1 MNEASPIPAG
11 ETEPQEAPA
20 PQQMERM
27 KGDLTQ
33 GPILKTLLIFSIP
46 MLISNV
52 LQTLNGSVNAI
63 WVGRLLGESALA
75 ATANANIIMFLLIAL
90 VFGFGMATT
99 VRVGQHFGAR
109 DIDAARR
116 TFGSGVGFCLLLSVI
131 CGLAGW
137 FGAEA
142 LLNALGTPGQS
153 RIEALDYLRVI
164 FVTLPLGSLSLMVS
178 MGMRGAGD
186 SKTPLYAMIL
196 TVALDVILNPLL
208 IIGPGPLPSLGIAGS
223 AAATAFA
230 NFAGLVFQLWT
241 IYRKDL
247 PMRLRGAEL
256 GYMIPSGSEL
266 RYVILKGLPM
276 GAQMLLVSS
285 AGLIMVGLVNR
296 EGLDTAAAYGASL
309 QLWNYLQMPAMAIG
323 SAVSAMVAQSLGAH
337 DHGRVGKV
345 TEIGLLTNLALST
358 LLAALIVVFDHQ
370 LLALFLG
377 SDSPAMPI
385 AQHIQLVCTAS
396 FVIVSITMILTG
408 TLRAYGAVVVPLII
422 MFLGLYPGRLGFYYL
437 AYPLLGSEALWWSYP
452 VGSALTVA
460 LTLAYYRWGKWR
472 AAFDL

>member
-137 FGAEA
+137 LGADA
-142 LLNALGTPGQS
+142 LLHALGTPGQS

-208 IIGPGPLPSLGIAGS
+208 IIGPGPLPTLGIAGS

-256 GYMIPSGSEL
+256 GYMIPRGNEL

-296 EGLDTAAAYGASL
+296 EGLDSAAAYGASL

-337 DHGRVGKV
+337 DHARVGKV
-345 TEIGLLTNLALST
+345 TEIGLVTNLALST
-358 LLAALIVVFDHQ
+358 LLAAVIVVFDHP

-377 SDSPAMPI
+377 GDSPAMPI
-385 AQHIQLVCTAS
+385 ARHIQLVCTAS

-437 AYPLLGSEALWWSYP
+437 AYPLIGSEALWWAYP

-460 LTLAYYRWGKWR
+460 LTLAYYRSGKWR
-472 AAFDL
+472 AAFNL